1 MSDLHKAAEEA
12 LRLLERWTLT
22 IDGEWGA
29 VRSLEAIEADGDLPV
44 EMVKLREALER
55 QAHGDMIVR
64 IAEEESLEKEREQ
77 AFIEQQQRRDDIIRL
92 AQEAGFDVEI
102 QDMFN
107 YKPQHSFIGSDENI
121 ERFAALVAAAE
132 REKAEAEIINLKTV
146 MIAAAEEIAAHWKAH
161 CDAEGY
167 GPTNLMHRLEK
178 GIPAQY
184 GYTAGDFERLR
195 AENESLRAAIR
206 ARGET

>member
-1 MSDLHKAAEEA
+1 MN
-12 LRLLERWTLT
+12 R
-22 IDGEWGA
+22 G
-29 VRSLEAIEADGDLPV
+29 
-44 EMVKLREALER
+44 
-55 QAHGDMIVR
+55 
-64 IAEEESLEKEREQ
+64 
-77 AFIEQQQRRDDIIRL
+77 DIIRL
-92 AQEAGFDVEI
+92 AHEAGLGDSFDDGDSVWLCDGFY
-102 QDMFN
+102 QD
-107 YKPQHSFIGSDENI
+107 EI

-184 GYTAGDFERLR
+184 GYTAGAFERLR

-206 ARGET
+206 ARGDT

>member
-1 MSDLHKAAEEA
+1 M
-12 LRLLERWTLT
+12 T
-22 IDGEWGA
+22 
-29 VRSLEAIEADGDLPV
+29 
-44 EMVKLREALER
+44 
-55 QAHGDMIVR
+55 
-64 IAEEESLEKEREQ
+64 
-77 AFIEQQQRRDDIIRL
+77 RDDIIRL
-92 AQEAGFDVEI
+92 AREADREWDTDYARRVMYEFLE
-102 QDMFN
+102 
-107 YKPQHSFIGSDENI
+107 E
-121 ERFAALVAAAE
+121 FANLVAAAE

-206 ARGET
+206 ARGNT